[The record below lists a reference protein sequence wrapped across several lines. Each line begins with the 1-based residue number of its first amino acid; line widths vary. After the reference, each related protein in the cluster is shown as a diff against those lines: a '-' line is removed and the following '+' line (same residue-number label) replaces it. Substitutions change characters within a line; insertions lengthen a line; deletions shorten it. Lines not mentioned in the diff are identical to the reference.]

1 MPESFT
7 PKEIN
12 DYINSHN
19 KGPKFDPY
27 GSEELSNRLRTNKA
41 EAGDIFAQAEQTLD
55 EDKALEK
62 AKALAAEQAKQAEI
76 DKAQQALL
84 EFRNYLAQS
93 TGKAAQALPVDY
105 QLVYN
110 YNPDTQQC
118 EITYLDGEDMT
129 LDISYSGLSG
139 ELLLPPQLMV
149 TALNCNRNQLTTLPE
164 VLPTSMTW
172 FNCSNN
178 QLTTLPELCTSLTG
192 LNCDS
197 NQLTALPELPA
208 SLTRLHCSNNQLTAL
223 PELPVSL
230 SVLTCSNNQL
240 TALPELPASLTEL
253 DCSGNPDLDNNP
265 AAQAALQ
272 ALRDRGV
279 KVTS

>member
-7 PKEIN
+7 PREIN
-12 DYINSHN
+12 DYINSRN
-19 KGPKFDPY
+19 DGPKFDPY

-93 TGKAAQALPVDY
+93 SGIAALALPSDSE
-105 QLVYN
+105 LAYN

-118 EITYLDGEDMT
+118 EITRDDGEPMV
-129 LDISYSGLSG
+129 LNISNSDLTG
-139 ELLLPPQLMV
+139 ELPLPPQLMV
-149 TALNCNRNQLTTLPE
+149 VELYCSYNQLTSLPEVLPTSLTELDCFDNQLTTLPE
-164 VLPTSMTW
+164 
-172 FNCSNN
+172 
-178 QLTTLPELCTSLTG
+178 Q
-192 LNCDS
+192 
-197 NQLTALPELPA
+197 LPA
-208 SLTRLHCSNNQLTAL
+208 SLTKLY
-223 PELPVSL
+223 
-230 SVLTCSNNQL
+230 
-240 TALPELPASLTEL
+240 
-253 DCSGNPDLDNNP
+253 CSGNPDLANNP

-272 ALRDRGV
+272 ELRARGATV
-279 KVTS
+279 SS